1 LEKEARSHD
10 KITTVSLKKEKK
22 RTAQHSTKKTIKK
35 REHGHILAD
44 IVGALV
50 GDIEDFRERVAAHK
64 KNEKSQENF
73 DQTPKEVLLYHFEQ
87 ET

>member
-1 LEKEARSHD
+1 
-10 KITTVSLKKEKK
+10 
-22 RTAQHSTKKTIKK
+22 
-35 REHGHILAD
+35 
-44 IVGALV
+44 VGALV